1 MSKELTEL
9 QEAVAGWWVLFR
21 LAEDEEGCRRALNG
35 AINTVLNEA
44 IEVVKCHIEP
54 CCEDNVVNAINSLK
68 QLADNSEE
76 VR

>member
-9 QEAVAGWWVLFR
+9 QEAVAGWWVHFR

-44 IEVVKCHIEP
+44 IEAVKCHIEP
-54 CCEDNVVNAINSLK
+54 CCEDNVVNAIKLLK
-68 QLADNSEE
+68 QLTDSEQE
-76 VR
+76 L